1 MPKDKYTLP
10 VVDSLKEIGF
20 RFEYAKLSDVFPYMR
35 SFVAA
40 NIESLILLYYPDQCI
55 YDDDRNTV
63 DLIRWADPNMFDD
76 ILYDEK
82 TEKEIIDKILRI
94 EKGNIKIEDYA
105 LVVHAKFRKDKDVL
119 LKALNRKLR
128 SIYGATGNLIYR
140 RGIWDLD
147 FILCIQECL
156 YHRVL
161 DDLILFISYQG
172 TIKPSKWNPQYFN
185 YQEKKGKAD
194 KYKADHP
201 GKNRSLSVASYYLE
215 ADKELMNFSNELFS
229 SNFTKEKNAR
239 NLMRKALIGSPILTH
254 IENKE
259 KTISYY
265 LGLQAG
271 SVNTS
276 KDNSKSNK
284 GIQQS
289 KRQAVIDSYKADP
302 KKPIVQIILEI
313 YTDEN
318 NNIVSLFFIYIVV
331 SGWLKLPILASHIP
345 GGTF

>member
-1 MPKDKYTLP
+1 MAKDKYKIP
-10 VVDSLKEIGF
+10 EVDSLKEIGF
-20 RFEYAKLSDVFPYMR
+20 QFEYAKLNEAIKYIR

-55 YDDDRNTV
+55 YDDDGNTI
-63 DLIRWADPNMFDD
+63 DLIIWADPNIFDD
-76 ILYDEK
+76 VLYDEK
-82 TEKEIIDKILRI
+82 TEKEIIDKIIRI
-94 EKGNIKIEDYA
+94 EKGNIKTEDYA

-128 SIYGATGNLIYR
+128 SIYGSTGNLIYR

-161 DDLILFISYQG
+161 DDIILSISHEG
-172 TIKPSKWNPQYFN
+172 TIKPSKWNPQYFK
-185 YQEKKGKAD
+185 YQGKKGKAD

-201 GKNRSLSVASYYLE
+201 GKNHSLSVASYYLE
-215 ADKELMNFSNELFS
+215 ADKELMSFSDELFS

-239 NLMRKALIGSPILTH
+239 NIMRKALIGGPILTH

-265 LGLQAG
+265 LGLQAS

-284 GIQQS
+284 GIQQG
-289 KRQAVIDSYKADP
+289 KRQAVIDAYMADP
-302 KKPIVQIILEI
+302 KKPVVQIIIEI
-313 YTDEN
+313 SPKIKVTRKSASKYIKEYEMGKN
-318 NNIVSLFFIYIVV
+318 NPMKTTI
-331 SGWLKLPILASHIP
+331 
-345 GGTF
+345 